1 MKSYLSL
8 IPISAKV
15 RKRQNL
21 MTILC
26 IVLAVF
32 LVTAIFSM
40 ADMGIRAEEASL
52 RMKHGYWHVKIKD
65 ISESE
70 AEQIRL
76 RPDVAVIS
84 WHDTINYERDF
95 EYYIGGRT
103 AVFIGVDEGYI
114 TNIMDCLEEGYYPH
128 NDTEIMLS
136 PNAKKILG
144 IDIGDNITVN
154 TPARDIEYTVSG
166 FGEDDTSYN
175 TLYGTIRAYMNRD
188 AFQNLCDMN
197 ENALTPA
204 YYVQFQKDAGAS
216 KRIEEIKEQYELTD
230 NSIER
235 NKAIL
240 DITGIND
247 DSAMQP
253 FYLAA
258 AILFLLVLIAGVL
271 MIASSMNSDIAQ
283 RTQFFGMMRCIG
295 MSKRQILHFVRLEA
309 LNWCKTAVPIGLA
322 LGVVSTWGLCAV
334 MRYGVGEEFLYM
346 PLFKIS
352 AVGIISGA
360 VTGIVTVF
368 IAAKSPAK
376 QASKVSPVSAVSGNA
391 VKARGVH
398 RAVNIP
404 FKKIETSLGIQRALS
419 AKKNLLL
426 MTGSFALSIIL
437 FLSFSVLIELVNY
450 LMPQKANYSDIEIYS
465 VDNINS
471 LDSTLI
477 HKISDMDGVKEVFGR
492 RSIFDI
498 PAELLS
504 NTISADTVDLISFDE
519 FDLDCLTKDKELRKG
534 SDISKVYG
542 NSNYVISIHDKEG
555 SLKIGDKVRIGDEEL
570 EVAGLLR
577 YDIFTNDG
585 STDGRVTLITSGET
599 FTRLTNV
606 SDYSLISIQLTKDV
620 TDGDVEA
627 IRSLLGDECK
637 FRDYRDQRTIGTY
650 TAFVVLVY
658 AFVVLI
664 ALVAILNIVNSIS
677 MSVSARIKQY
687 GVMRAI
693 GADKHQVMRMI
704 TAEAS
709 TYAFSGF
716 VIGCVVGVPLSKLM
730 YDKLIT
736 AHFSYATWNV
746 PVQSLLI
753 ILIFIILSTIAA
765 VYVPSKRM
773 SNMPIT
779 EIISE
784 L

>member
-15 RKRQNL
+15 RKRQNR

-40 ADMGIRAEEASL
+40 ADMGIRAEETSL
-52 RMKHGYWHVKIKD
+52 RVKHGNWHMQLKD
-65 ISESE
+65 ISESD
-70 AEQIRL
+70 AQQIGL

-84 WHDTINYERDF
+84 WRDTINYERDL
-95 EYYIGGRT
+95 EDYIGGRT
-103 AVFIGVDEGYI
+103 AVFIGVDESYI

-136 PNAKKILG
+136 PNAKRILSV
-144 IDIGDNITVN
+144 DIGDRITVN
-154 TPARDIEYTVSG
+154 TPAGDIDYTVSG

-175 TLYGTIRAYMNRD
+175 TLYGTISAYMNRA
-188 AFQNLCDMN
+188 AFQNLCDLN
-197 ENALTPA
+197 EKDLTPL
-204 YYVQFQKDAGAS
+204 YYVQFQKDSGAS
-216 KRIEEIKEQYELTD
+216 KRIEEIKEQYGLTD
-230 NSIER
+230 ESIER

-240 DITGIND
+240 DITGING
-247 DSAMQP
+247 DSSTQP

-295 MSKRQILHFVRLEA
+295 MSKRQILNFVRLEA
-309 LNWCKTAVPIGLA
+309 LNWCKTAVPIGLV

-334 MRYGVGEEFLYM
+334 MRYGVGEEFVYM
-346 PLFKIS
+346 PLFSIS
-352 AVGIISGA
+352 AIGIISGA

-391 VKARGVH
+391 VKTREI
-398 RAVNIP
+398 RSAVNIRLN
-404 FKKIETSLGIQRALS
+404 KIETSLGIHHALS
-419 AKKNLLL
+419 AKKNLWL

-437 FLSFSVLIELVNY
+437 FLSFSVLIELVDY

-465 VDNINS
+465 ADNINS

-477 HKISDMDGVKEVFGR
+477 NKISDMEGVKQVFGR
-492 RSIFDI
+492 RSIFDV
-498 PAELLS
+498 PVKVLS
-504 NTISADTVDLISFDE
+504 NTLSVDTVDLISFDE
-519 FDLDCLTKDKELRKG
+519 FDLDSLSKDNELRKG

-542 NSNYVISIHDKEG
+542 NSSYVLSIYAKEN

-570 EVAGLLR
+570 EVTGLLK
-577 YDIFTNDG
+577 YDIFSSDG
-585 STDGRVTLITSGET
+585 STDGSITLIISGET
-599 FTRLTNV
+599 FSHLTNIT
-606 SDYSLISIQLTKDV
+606 DYSLISIQLTKNA
-620 TDGDVEA
+620 TDRDVEA

-650 TAFVVLVY
+650 KAFVVLVY
-658 AFVVLI
+658 TFVVLI
-664 ALVAILNIVNSIS
+664 TLVAILNIVNSIS
-677 MSVSARIKQY
+677 MSVSSRIKQY
-687 GVMRAI
+687 GVMCAI
-693 GADKHQVMRMI
+693 GMDKHQVMRMI

-709 TYAFSGF
+709 TYAFSGC
-716 VIGCVVGVPLSKLM
+716 VIGCAVGLPLSKLM

-736 AHFSYATWNV
+736 AHFSYATWNL

-753 ILIFIILSTIAA
+753 ILLFIISASIAA
-765 VYVPSKRM
+765 VYAPSKRM
-773 SNMPIT
+773 RNMAIT
-779 EIISE
+779 EIINE

>member
-1 MKSYLSL
+1 
-8 IPISAKV
+8 
-15 RKRQNL
+15 
-21 MTILC
+21 
-26 IVLAVF
+26 
-32 LVTAIFSM
+32 
-40 ADMGIRAEEASL
+40 
-52 RMKHGYWHVKIKD
+52 
-65 ISESE
+65 
-70 AEQIRL
+70 
-76 RPDVAVIS
+76 
-84 WHDTINYERDF
+84 
-95 EYYIGGRT
+95 
-103 AVFIGVDEGYI
+103 
-114 TNIMDCLEEGYYPH
+114 
-128 NDTEIMLS
+128 
-136 PNAKKILG
+136 
-144 IDIGDNITVN
+144 
-154 TPARDIEYTVSG
+154 
-166 FGEDDTSYN
+166 
-175 TLYGTIRAYMNRD
+175 
-188 AFQNLCDMN
+188 MN